1 MSEVKFLKKLVK
13 KWCEISLIIRIIVAL
28 FFGVLFGIFLPF
40 ATWISSFG
48 TVFVGAMKAIA
59 PLLVFTVVC
68 ASVAQANGD
77 IGKRFKTVLLLY
89 ALNTVCAAIIAV
101 LGSILFPVK
110 IKLATAVAESVS
122 QNSPGSLAEVFLH
135 LLSNVVQNPIVS
147 MSSGNYLGILF
158 WAVVLGISVKKVA
171 GQGTIQMLS
180 DISKAISQIV
190 KGIIQLAP
198 FGIFGLV
205 YKAVCESGVE
215 VFRDYGKLL
224 LLLVGCML
232 VSVFVANPVIVGI
245 FLKRNPFPLIFKCLK
260 ESGISAFFTRSS
272 AANIPVNMNLC
283 QRLGLDKDFY
293 SVSIPL
299 GSTINVSGATVT
311 ITVMALAVCHTLG
324 IKVDFSTSLMLSLLA
339 AISAPGA
346 PGVTGG
352 SLLLIPMACSLFGVG
367 NEAAMQ
373 AVGVGFI
380 IGVVQDSFETALNSS
395 GDALFTATAEY
406 VERRKKGKEIN
417 FFFYFSKDKS

>member
-1 MSEVKFLKKLVK
+1 MGKLIK
-13 KWCEISLIIRIIVAL
+13 KWCEISLIVRILIALVFGIVL
-28 FFGVLFGIFLPF
+28 GIFLPSS
-40 ATWISSFG
+40 TWFSSFG

-68 ASVAQANGD
+68 TAVAQANGN

-89 ALNTVCAAIIAV
+89 ALNTLCAAFIAV
-101 LGSILFPVK
+101 MGSLLFPVK
-110 IKLATAVAESVS
+110 IKLAAAVSESVGK
-122 QNSPGSLAEVFLH
+122 NSPGSLAEVFLH

-158 WAVVLGISVKKVA
+158 WAVILGISIKKVA
-171 GQGTIQMLS
+171 GQNTVHVFS
-180 DISKAISQIV
+180 DISKAVSLIV

-205 YKAVCESGVE
+205 YKAVNESGVE

-224 LLLVGCML
+224 LLLIGCML
-232 VSVFVANPVIVGI
+232 VSVFIVNPIIVSI
-245 FLKRNPFPLIFKCLK
+245 FLKRNSYPLVLKCLK
-260 ESGISAFFTRSS
+260 ESGIPAFFTRSS

-283 QRLGLDKDFY
+283 QSLGLDKDFY

-324 IKVDFSTSLMLSLLA
+324 IKVDFSTSLMLSLLS

-380 IGVVQDSFETALNSS
+380 IGIVQDSFETALNSS
-395 GDALFTATAEY
+395 GDALFTVTAEY
-406 VERRKKGKEIN
+406 VERRKNGENID
-417 FFFYFSKDKS
+417 FLCGFSRKSK